1 MSENQSRRSF
11 LQNLG
16 IGLGT
21 SAAAFAIPSVMAIPE
36 AGSKKDDKK
45 LGIALV
51 GLGSY
56 AKNQL
61 AVALENAKNCYLTAI
76 VTGSPAKAEEWS
88 KKYNLP
94 KESVYNYQNFDE
106 IAKNKAVDIVYVVL
120 PNSLH
125 PEFVI
130 RAAKAGKHV
139 MCEKPMANSVA
150 ECEAMIK
157 ACKEAGVQLGIGY
170 RMHFEPHT
178 QEIMRIGQ
186 KKEKGNV
193 RFIQTNFGFTIGDP
207 TQWRLKKAMAGG
219 GPLMDVGIYCVQASR
234 YVTGEEPLWVTAQ
247 FGPIT
252 DKERFKDV
260 EESVSWQMEFPGG
273 TIVNGFTSYKSNI
286 EQLYVSADKGWVQL
300 SPAYSYGPIKG
311 STNDGSLKLPVVHHQ
326 TVMMEA
332 ICKEFIETG
341 KFPSHIDGEEGKRD
355 MKILMAIYEAAQTG
369 KKISLV

>member
-16 IGLGT
+16 VGLGT
-21 SAAAFAIPSVMAIPE
+21 TATAFAVPSVLAVSE
-36 AGSKKDDKK
+36 AAPPKDEKK

-61 AVALENAKNCYLTAI
+61 AVALENAKNCYLAAI
-76 VTGSPAKAEEWS
+76 VTGTPSKAEEWT
-88 KKYNLP
+88 KKYNIP

-106 IAKNKAVDIVYVVL
+106 IAKNKAVDIIYVVL
-120 PNSLH
+120 PNSMH
-125 PEFVI
+125 PEYVI

-150 ECEAMIK
+150 ECDAMIK
-157 ACKEAGVQLGIGY
+157 ACKDAGVQLGVGY
-170 RMHFEPHT
+170 RLHFESFT

-193 RFIQTNFGFTIGDP
+193 RFMQTNFGFTIGDP

-273 TIVNGFTSYKSNI
+273 AIVNGFSSYKSNI
-286 EQLYVSADKGWVQL
+286 EQLYVSADKGWMQL

-311 STNDGSLKLPVVHHQ
+311 RSNDGELKLPVVHHQ

-332 ICKEFIETG
+332 ICKEFMETG
-341 KFPSHIDGEEGKRD
+341 KFPKHIDGDEGKRD
-355 MKILMAIYEAAQTG
+355 MKILLAIYEAAQTG
-369 KKISLV
+369 KRVSLV

>member
-1 MSENQSRRSF
+1 
-11 LQNLG
+11 
-16 IGLGT
+16 
-21 SAAAFAIPSVMAIPE
+21 
-36 AGSKKDDKK
+36 
-45 LGIALV
+45 
-51 GLGSY
+51 
-56 AKNQL
+56 L
-61 AVALENAKNCYLTAI
+61 AVALENAKNCYLAAI
-76 VTGSPAKAEEWS
+76 VTGTPAKAEEWS

-106 IAKNKAVDIVYVVL
+106 IAKNKAVDIIYVVL

-157 ACKEAGVQLGIGY
+157 ACKDAGVQLGVGY
-170 RMHFEPHT
+170 RLHFEPFT
-178 QEIMRIGQ
+178 QEVMRIGQ
-186 KKEKGNV
+186 KKEKGAV
-193 RFIQTNFGFTIGDP
+193 RFVQTNFGFTIGDP

-260 EESVSWQMEFPGG
+260 EESVSWQMQFLGG
-273 TIVNGFTSYKSNI
+273 ALVNGFSSYKSNI
-286 EQLYVSADKGWVQL
+286 EQLYVSTNDGWLQL
-300 SPAYSYGPIKG
+300 SPAYSYGPLKG
-311 STNDGSLKLPVVHHQ
+311 KTNDGDMKMPIVHHQ

-332 ICKEFIETG
+332 ICKEFLETG
-341 KFPSHIDGEEGKRD
+341 KFPSHIGGEEGKRD
-355 MKILMAIYEAAQTG
+355 MKILMAIYEAAETG

>member
-260 EESVSWQMEFPGG
+260 EESVSWQMEFPGS